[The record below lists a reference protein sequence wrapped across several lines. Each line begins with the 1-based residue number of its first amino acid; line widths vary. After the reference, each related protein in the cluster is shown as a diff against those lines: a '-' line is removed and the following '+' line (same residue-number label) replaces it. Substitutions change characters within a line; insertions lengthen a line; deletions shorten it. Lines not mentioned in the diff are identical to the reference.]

1 MSRFEIQRLS
11 NDEGGELAALN
22 PPSARESEGAGGY
35 LDHTIIDHAAMPL
48 RRVVCKTTLEW
59 AVMLVVLLNDEL
71 ETKD

>member
-1 MSRFEIQRLS
+1 MSRFEVQRLR
-11 NDEGGELAALN
+11 DDGEIAALN

-35 LDHTIIDHAAMPL
+35 LDWIIVDHNATPL